1 MQAGAPSPALASRK
15 AAELLLKIDEGLCQD
30 GAKSSSARCSFET
43 FVAFEALEQELLTGT
58 EGANSTERRRI
69 SRSPAIT
76 YKLARD
82 TDLHPPFKTVL
93 RVPGPSDVKLE
104 AARTNDAIRTL
115 YWPPSEHK
123 FRDVPS
129 PATWQG
135 FPKDFQAKF
144 VLPNRQDVRSRIAA
158 DQVNAWSPMD
168 GYYSVLIRMLSI
180 LGRVLWPGGL

>member
-1 MQAGAPSPALASRK
+1 MISMQAAGAAPSPAPASRK
-15 AAELLLKIDEGLCQD
+15 AAELLLKIEEGLCQD
-30 GAKSSSARCSFET
+30 GGARSSSARCSFET
-43 FVAFEALEQELLTGT
+43 FDAFEALERELQTGI
-58 EGANSTERRRI
+58 EGANFTERHRI

-76 YKLARD
+76 YKSARD
-82 TDLHPPFKTVL
+82 TDLHPLFKTAP
-93 RVPGPSDVKLE
+93 RVPGPIDVKLE

-115 YWPPSEHK
+115 YRPPSEHK

-158 DQVNAWSPMD
+158 DQVNAVSSPLD
-168 GYYSVLIRMLSI
+168 GWI
-180 LGRVLWPGGL
+180 L